1 VSVNYKSWPFS
12 SVLWYCWLGHKTCE
26 NCRPYNLYCVGAD
39 VKLCSINQ
47 SINKSWRL
55 DLCYYVHSMYRQGS
69 LYWYYS
75 YTESVRWV

>member
-1 VSVNYKSWPFS
+1 VSVNYKSWPFP
-12 SVLWYCWLGHKTCE
+12 SVLWYCWLGHKTCK

-55 DLCYYVHSMYRQGS
+55 DLCYYVLQCIGKAACIDIIVILSQCDQ
-69 LYWYYS
+69 
-75 YTESVRWV
+75 